1 VRAEDGKAEVDT
13 YITEV
18 DTYVPRALPYP
29 ERVAI
34 PRGLP
39 LEASEASRLE
49 SLESRGRGA
58 VLYAPARAIAAAP
71 PLEACVARSAAE
83 EELIRQRRRADAMVR
98 SYTQPGQAADGLR
111 LQVRTTTTIATTKR
125 TLAPGPV
132 PAPAPGPASA
142 PDPAEVAA
150 LTLVDGATVAVP
162 ARVRG
167 GGRAVV
173 LLRAARARQ
182 QRAQAGALPPRRGWR
197 RGARLGTAAERRTA

>member
-1 VRAEDGKAEVDT
+1 MRAEDGKAEVDT

-111 LQVRTTTTIATTKR
+111 L
-125 TLAPGPV
+125 
-132 PAPAPGPASA
+132 
-142 PDPAEVAA
+142 
-150 LTLVDGATVAVP
+150 
-162 ARVRG
+162 
-167 GGRAVV
+167 
-173 LLRAARARQ
+173 
-182 QRAQAGALPPRRGWR
+182 
-197 RGARLGTAAERRTA
+197 